1 MVPAGTPVSLDQ
13 AGHQEPEEEE
23 VSPDKVPTP
32 LHETKKVCTEPQL
45 PGQSLA
51 AHLTEDGRRELE
63 LSEVPEEAEF
73 V

>member
-32 LHETKKVCTEPQL
+32 LHETKKV
-45 PGQSLA
+45 
-51 AHLTEDGRRELE
+51 H
-63 LSEVPEEAEF
+63 
-73 V
+73 